1 MDKSE
6 WALTCRIIFSG
17 LIGIG
22 AGLVATVATFAIYYG
37 PERIEVLR
45 YVGELIAKGAAD
57 DHHAP

>member
-6 WALTCRIIFSG
+6 RALIRRIICSG

-22 AGLVATVATFAIYYG
+22 IGLVLSVAAFAIYYG

-45 YVGELIAKGAAD
+45 YVGELIVKGS
-57 DHHAP
+57 H